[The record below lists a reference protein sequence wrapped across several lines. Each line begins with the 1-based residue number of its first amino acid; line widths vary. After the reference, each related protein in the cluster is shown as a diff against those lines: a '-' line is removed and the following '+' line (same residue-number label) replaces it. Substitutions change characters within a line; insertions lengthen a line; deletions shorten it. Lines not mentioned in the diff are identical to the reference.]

1 MTDETPTI
9 NYLSNPVLLIS
20 DADFLSSWIWI
31 GDYSLLQELHAKI
44 VIPYKVIEE
53 LSRTKHPL
61 YQKNLNDFMQLENN
75 LWTRHYFSIQENT
88 SEDYELYNALTRD
101 GYLGKKIDPGEA
113 ACIAIAKYSH
123 ERCMVASNNLR
134 DISCYS

>member
-75 LWTRHYFSIQENT
+75 LWTRHFS
-88 SEDYELYNALTRD
+88 
-101 GYLGKKIDPGEA
+101 
-113 ACIAIAKYSH
+113 CI
-123 ERCMVASNNLR
+123 
-134 DISCYS
+134 